1 METNNLLQ
9 QAQNF
14 TENFGDSDKSDKK
27 EFKPFEVT
35 YKDGN
40 SIATEFLNREFNILP
55 YDLLPENY
63 YEEIEV
69 QMPSYE
75 FFESQLESNIEEE
88 KDEEIERL
96 QDEWMREH
104 MEVMTSLYRISR
116 TGEDYYLNSEYCN
129 IDVLA
134 HFGIGVVEYKGYY
147 FLNITGCGYS
157 FIDTHFI
164 PLFTF
169 LGWMKEK

>member
-1 METNNLLQ
+1 METNKLLQ
-9 QAQNF
+9 KAQNF
-14 TENFGDSDKSDKK
+14 TEKFEDSNKK

-40 SIATEFLNREFNILP
+40 SIATELLNREFNILP

-63 YEEIEV
+63 YEEMEV

-75 FFESQLESNIEEE
+75 FFESILERNINE
-88 KDEEIERL
+88 KDEVIEQL
-96 QDEWMREH
+96 QDDWTREH

-147 FLNITGCGYS
+147 FLNIAGCGYS
-157 FIDTHFI
+157 FIDKRFI

-169 LGWMKEK
+169 LGWMQEK

>member
-1 METNNLLQ
+1 ME
-9 QAQNF
+9 
-14 TENFGDSDKSDKK
+14 
-27 EFKPFEVT
+27 VH
-35 YKDGN
+35 
-40 SIATEFLNREFNILP
+40 
-55 YDLLPENY
+55 
-63 YEEIEV
+63 
-69 QMPSYE
+69 MPSYE
-75 FFESQLESNIEEE
+75 FFESRLESNINEDE

-134 HFGIGVVEYKGYY
+134 QFGIGVVEYKGYY
-147 FLNITGCGYS
+147 LLNITGYGYS

-169 LGWMKEK
+169 LGWMKEKQ

>member
-9 QAQNF
+9 QAQVF
-14 TENFGDSDKSDKK
+14 TNKFGDSDKK

-40 SIATEFLNREFNILP
+40 SIATELLNREFNILP

-63 YEEIEV
+63 CEEMEI

-75 FFESQLESNIEEE
+75 FFESILESNINEDE

-96 QDEWMREH
+96 QEEWAREH
-104 MEVMTSLYRISR
+104 IEVMTSLYRISR

-147 FLNITGCGYS
+147 FLNIAGCGYS
-157 FIDTHFI
+157 FIDKHFI

-169 LGWMKEK
+169 LGWIQEKQ

>member
-9 QAQNF
+9 QAQVFSNK
-14 TENFGDSDKSDKK
+14 FGDSNKK

-40 SIATEFLNREFNILP
+40 SIATELLNREFNILP
-55 YDLLPENY
+55 YNLLPENY
-63 YEEIEV
+63 YEDMEV

-75 FFESQLESNIEEE
+75 FFESQLESNTDEKE

-96 QDEWMREH
+96 QDEWTREH
-104 MEVMTSLYRISR
+104 MEVMISLYRISR

-134 HFGIGVVEYKGYY
+134 QFGIGVVEYKGYY
-147 FLNITGCGYS
+147 FFNIAGCGYS
-157 FIDTHFI
+157 FIDKHFI

-169 LGWMKEK
+169 LGWMQEK